1 MTIYYGDSK
10 KVNGYQ
16 GMVRGNERGEDEQE
30 EYRGFLGQ

>member
-1 MTIYYGDSK
+1 MTIYYGYSK

-16 GMVRGNERGEDEQE
+16 GMVGGSGGGEDEQA